1 MMKKTLILVFVLMAT
16 SAFAAPK
23 YRGTSEALRVPGTAT
38 VQVFDNVSTIDQA
51 VLVNPAFLPDQGT
64 MQLVLN
70 GSPAVHDV
78 VVECSII
85 SDTGPWFV
93 LLSLANTDA
102 VPNGGHYALKS
113 CQFVQIRLEALD
125 TGSVDA
131 YIVYRGN

>member
-1 MMKKTLILVFVLMAT
+1 MKKILTILLVLMAT
-16 SAFAAPK
+16 SAYAAPK

-38 VQVFDNVSTIDQA
+38 VQVFDNVSTIDEA
-51 VLVNPAFLPDQGT
+51 VSVNPNFLPDQGT

-85 SDTGPWFV
+85 SADGPWFAI
-93 LLSLANTDA
+93 LSLANTDA
-102 VPNGGHYALKS
+102 VSNGGHYALKS